1 VNRKTL
7 TLYALKYDPFAQ
19 EIPTDGCLLTPAIE
33 HFILRVETLASQGGF
48 ALITGDP
55 GTGKSVALRLLVA
68 RLSNRPDIE
77 VGVLTR
83 PQSNVADFYR
93 ELGDLF
99 RVPLR
104 PHNRWAGA
112 KDLRVRWTE
121 QIQASLFRPVLVVD
135 EAQEM
140 TPAVFS
146 ELRLLSSSQLDSRS
160 LLTVVLAGDERL
172 TRQLRKDELAPIASR
187 IRVRLMMKALDA
199 SQLAEVVRHVATEA
213 GNPRLMSP
221 ELISA
226 LAEHAAGNLR
236 ALMILASELVDLGA
250 QRGLAQLDEGLFLE
264 TSLNALSPG
273 QPADKRRRRA

>member
-1 VNRKTL
+1 MNRKTL
-7 TLYALKYDPFAQ
+7 TLYSLKYDPFAQ
-19 EIPTDGCLLTPAIE
+19 EIPTDGCLLTPVVE
-33 HFILRVETLASQGGF
+33 HFIGRVETLGSHGGF

-55 GTGKSVALRLLVA
+55 GTGKSVALRFLVD
-68 RLSNRPDIE
+68 RLSNRHDIE

-121 QIQASLFRPVLVVD
+121 QIQSSLFHPVLVVD

-140 TPAVFS
+140 TPAVLS

-199 SQLAEVVRHVATEA
+199 SQLAEVVRHVTTEA

-236 ALMILASELVDLGA
+236 ALMILASELLDLGA
-250 QRGLAQLDEGLFLE
+250 SRGLAQLDEGLFLE
-264 TSLNALSPG
+264 TSLSSLPPG